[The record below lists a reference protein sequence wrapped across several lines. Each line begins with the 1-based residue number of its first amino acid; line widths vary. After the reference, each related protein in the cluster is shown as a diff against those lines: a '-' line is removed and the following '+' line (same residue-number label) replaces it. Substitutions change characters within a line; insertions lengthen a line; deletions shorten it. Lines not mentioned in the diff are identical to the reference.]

1 MGAAHYQCSVE
12 HLLITCLSRPFDAA
26 LERLLQGPPSVGPG
40 RPGGLGAAPLQSQ
53 VPEGGLCPCCPR
65 LSQRGAPDQRP
76 SPASACPPS
85 ALAEALPG
93 LCKGQPPNPLYSP
106 HPPPTPLPPR
116 PHPPRDLA
124 WGSSSV
130 QEWSGVWLP
139 AHLPLPCLREGRTG
153 QVAPGTLRLAQVVW
167 RAASALSLATR

>member
-53 VPEGGLCPCCPR
+53 VPKGGLCPCCPR

-116 PHPPRDLA
+116 PPSPQGL
-124 WGSSSV
+124 GL
-130 QEWSGVWLP
+130 GVLI
-139 AHLPLPCLREGRTG
+139 C
-153 QVAPGTLRLAQVVW
+153 PGVVW
-167 RAASALSLATR
+167 CLAPSPPPLALPTGGEDRAGGTWHSAACTSRLEGSLCPKPGH